1 MKQLLNLTFF
11 LLMSSTT
18 LLGQSPLMNDPY
30 DNGLEEEVA
39 MNFAQI
45 ALNCMQKEY
54 PNKLNQVLK
63 TADDLR
69 SPKDLHPAFYGCFDW
84 HSSVRGHWMLIRVM
98 KQFPENKL
106 AVEIREKLNQNLSAE
121 NLAGEVAYFE
131 GASASWERTY
141 GWAWLLKLAEELY
154 TWDDPQGKIWYENIE
169 ELAQVVAGKYISFL
183 PTQQYAVRTGVHPN
197 TAFGLSFAHD
207 YATAIGDL
215 TLRNMI
221 EKRALDYFAGD
232 KDCPCTWEPSGEDFL
247 SPCLEEA
254 NLMARVMPG
263 RTFKKWFRQFMS
275 GNAMKFYE
283 TAADV
288 SDRSDPKIVHLDG
301 LNLSRAWCLFYL
313 DKVTE
318 GSYPALRSMAETNLN
333 ASLPFV
339 ATEHYEGSHWL
350 ASFAIYALSQK

>member
-1 MKQLLNLTFF
+1 MKHLLNLSFIF
-11 LLMSSTT
+11 LFTSTC
-18 LLGQSPLMNDPY
+18 LHSQSPLMFDPY
-30 DNGLEEEVA
+30 DNGLEEQVA

-63 TADDLR
+63 TSEDLR

-84 HSSVRGHWMLIRVM
+84 HSSVHGHWMLIRVL
-98 KQFPENKL
+98 KQFPKNKL
-106 AVEIREKLNQNLSAE
+106 EAEIRTKLDQNLSAE

-154 TWDDPQGKIWYENIE
+154 TWEDPQGRIWYKNIKD
-169 ELAQVVAGKYISFL
+169 LAEVVAGKYLSFL
-183 PTQQYAVRTGVHPN
+183 PTQQYPVRTGVHPN

-207 YATAIGDL
+207 YASAVGDL
-215 TLRNMI
+215 TLKNMI
-221 EKRALDYFAGD
+221 EKRALDYFSRD
-232 KDCPCTWEPSGEDFL
+232 KQCPCAWEPSGEDFL

-254 NLMARVMPG
+254 NLMARVMPD
-263 RTFKKWFRQFMS
+263 RTFKKWFKQFLPL
-275 GNAMKFYE
+275 GKIKFYE
-283 TAADV
+283 SAADV

-318 GSYPALRSMAETNLN
+318 GAYPALRTMAETNLN
-333 ASLPFV
+333 ASLPYV